1 MSKFIGRHLP
11 FMGMIALLGL
21 LHVADCSALE
31 PARLTVT
38 STGVGADG
46 RLSVVHTCDGAG
58 VSPPVSWSGAPEGT
72 KCFALSLWHTARD
85 REKSYWVVYD
95 IPADVT
101 KLDKDD
107 RTVGRQGHN
116 DKRRPGYEPMCSKGP
131 GLNTYNITVFAL
143 AEHPKLPAEGVT
155 RSMLLEAIRGITL
168 AEGTL
173 SYQYQRNQKN

>member
-1 MSKFIGRHLP
+1 MLRHLP
-11 FMGMIALLGL
+11 FLSTIVLFGL
-21 LHVADCSALE
+21 LQVAVSSTMK
-31 PARLTVT
+31 PARLTV
-38 STGVGADG
+38 SSAGVGSDG
-46 RLSVVHTCDGAG
+46 RLSVEHTCDGAG
-58 VSPPVSWSGAPEGT
+58 VSPPVAWSGAPEGT

-101 KLDKDD
+101 KLEKGS
-107 RTVGRQGHN
+107 RNVGKQGHN

-143 AEHPKLPAEGVT
+143 SENPKLPAEGVT
-155 RSMLLEAIRGITL
+155 RTMLLEAIKGITL

-173 SYQYQRNQKN
+173 AYQNQRNQKK